1 MRELTR
7 YQFSLLLASQ
17 RWLPPV
23 LLFALLIMAGWF
35 GGQQYGD
42 SLGWC
47 AAMLVPASA
56 YLTRTALT
64 GEPGPARAC
73 VSAVVGP
80 RRAHLAA
87 LLAALAVNTA
97 LAVVGG
103 VFEWVVS
110 SPPPALADPPLAAIA
125 LHGAVSILVG
135 LLCGTGLGALCAPP
149 VLRRPAAGVLVL
161 AGASVLLL
169 VAPVSPVNA
178 AVRAVFTSSSTTA
191 ATSDPLLPLAASV
204 LLLALA
210 WAAAVRLAAR
220 GPAD

>member
-1 MRELTR
+1 VRELTR
-7 YQFSLLLASQ
+7 YQFSLLLRSQ

-23 LLFALLIMAGWF
+23 LLFALLIVAGWF

-47 AAMLVPASA
+47 AAMLVPSSA
-56 YLTRTALT
+56 YLTRTTLT
-64 GEPGPARAC
+64 GEPGAARAC
-73 VSAVVGP
+73 VSAVAGP

-87 LLAALAVNTA
+87 LLAALTASAV

-103 VFEWVVS
+103 VFEWLMS
-110 SPPPALADPPLAAIA
+110 SPPPGLADPPLAAIA

-135 LLCGTGLGALCAPP
+135 LLCGTALGALCAPP
-149 VLRRPAAGVLVL
+149 VLRRPAAGVLLL
-161 AGASVLLL
+161 AAASVALL

-178 AVRAVFTSSSTTA
+178 AVRAVFTSSSASA
-191 ATSDPLLPLAASV
+191 ATSDPLLPLAAAV

-210 WAAAVRLAAR
+210 WAAAVQLANR
-220 GPAD
+220 ES